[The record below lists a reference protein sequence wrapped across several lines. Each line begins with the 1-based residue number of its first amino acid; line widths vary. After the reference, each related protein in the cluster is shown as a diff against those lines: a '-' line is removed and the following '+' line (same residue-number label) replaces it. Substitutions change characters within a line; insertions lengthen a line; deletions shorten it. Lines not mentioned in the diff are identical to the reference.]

1 MDNGT
6 VLVLL
11 VIEENEIAFFIHFT
25 VGIGQKDGNVQVEI
39 FTAIVFIG
47 VPAEADCDFGKTRVG
62 FGQIDFLPFG

>member
-1 MDNGT
+1 MYNGT

-11 VIEENEIAFFIHFT
+11 VVEENEVALFIDFT
-25 VGIGQKDGNVQVEI
+25 AGIGQKDGNVQIEI

-47 VPAEADCDFGKTRVG
+47 VPAEADCDFGQTRIC